1 MKQVSLETV
10 TQGYVHVT
18 FSNGPRNLLDAD
30 TITELSETAAAVFRA
45 DAGLAAGRGVH
56 RGAGR

>member
-10 TQGYVHVT
+10 TQGYVLVT

-30 TITELSETAAAVFRA
+30 TITELSEVVDRL
-45 DAGLAAGRGVH
+45 GH
-56 RGAGR
+56 

>member
-1 MKQVSLETV
+1 MTQVSLETV

-18 FSNGPRNLLDAD
+18 FSNGPRNLLGAD

-45 DAGLAAGRGVH
+45 D
-56 RGAGR
+56 